1 LGGLLGGPF
10 PQDFIEAVRSAGDIV
25 RVISDY
31 VPLKRAGVRYK
42 GLCPFHQE
50 KTPSFSVDS
59 NNQLFYCFGC
69 QTGGDVFKFVMLYE
83 KATFVEAVELLAKR
97 FGVPIPAGRQSPED
111 DARERLLQLGQTA
124 AVFYRSSLEDEQS
137 GVRVREYL
145 SKRGLDSTTSERLGL
160 GYAPDSWEALQQ
172 HLKAKRFR
180 AEEIERAGL
189 ALPRKSGR
197 GHYDRFRDRLIF
209 PIRDIGGRTV
219 AFGGRTLGDAEPKY
233 INSPETPTYTK
244 GNHLYGLDLAREAVR
259 REGFAV
265 VVEGYLDLAA
275 LVQAGFENV
284 VASLGTAFTP
294 TQARLLSRFTER
306 IVVSY
311 DGDTAGAAATARSLD
326 MLLQSG
332 FEVRVVDLPPGADPD
347 DTIREHGA
355 EAYGKLLR
363 EAPAYLDFLLGRELR
378 ARDISKTQEKIAAV
392 NAVLPHIA
400 KLDNA
405 IERASWAT
413 RLADVLQIEDG
424 LVLQELRTALKSA
437 QTTIRQRPRRPQT
450 PREAEARLV
459 SLLLRSEDERLR
471 WVDEI
476 DRQDLVGTQV
486 GAIVETIL
494 RLTREGRAVDGP
506 LVLSALQDE
515 HDHELFTRIAF
526 REDPEEGP
534 GVEDCLCALKRDR
547 LHREGKQRVRE
558 LVELQGAGESAA
570 DAADVNE
577 RLLQLQQLARQR
589 DELY

>member
-1 LGGLLGGPF
+1 VGLLGGPF
-10 PQDFIEAVRSAGDIV
+10 SQDFIDTVRGAGDIV
-25 RVISDY
+25 QVISDY

-50 KTPSFSVDS
+50 KTPSFSVDP

-83 KATFVEAVELLAKR
+83 KASFGESVELLAKR
-97 FGVPIPAGRQSPED
+97 FGVQIPVRRQSPED
-111 DARERLLQLGQTA
+111 DARERLLQLDQA
-124 AVFYRSSLEDEQS
+124 AAMFYRSLLKDEQS
-137 GVRVREYL
+137 GARVRDYL
-145 SKRGLDSTTSERLGL
+145 DKRGLDSATCERLVL
-160 GYAPDSWEALQQ
+160 GYAPDSWEAVQQ
-172 HLKAKRFR
+172 HLQAKGFR
-180 AEEIERAGL
+180 AEEVARAGL

-209 PIRDIGGRTV
+209 PIRDLGGRTV

-233 INSPETPTYTK
+233 INSPETPTYVK

-306 IVVSY
+306 IVISY

-332 FEVRVVDLPPGADPD
+332 FEVRVVDLPGDADPD
-347 DTIREHGA
+347 DYIRQHGA
-355 EAYGKLLR
+355 EAFGKLLR
-363 EAPAYLDFLLGRELR
+363 EAPAYLDFLLRRELR
-378 ARDISKTQEKIAAV
+378 ARDVSRMQEKIAAV

-400 KLDNA
+400 KLDNS

-413 RLADVLQIEDG
+413 RLADTLQIEDG

-437 QTTIRQRPRRPQT
+437 QTTIRQRPRRPRT
-450 PREAEARLV
+450 PLEAEARLV
-459 SLLLRSEDERLR
+459 SLLLRSEEERLR

-476 DRQDLVGTQV
+476 DREDLAGTQV

-494 RLTREGRAVDGP
+494 RLTREGRPVDGP

-526 REDPEEGP
+526 REDPESGP
-534 GVEDCLCALKRDR
+534 GIEDCLCALRRDR
-547 LHREGKQRVRE
+547 LQREGKQRVRE
-558 LVELQGAGESAA
+558 IVELQDKPDSSA

-577 RLLQLQQLARQR
+577 RLKQLQQLAKQR
-589 DELY
+589 DALY